1 MNDFVVALAKRL
13 EEEGVTDEELE
24 QIIHDA
30 KEEALQEIIRIKGET
45 NGYMPN

>member
-1 MNDFVVALAKRL
+1 MTLHDFAAVLAKRL

-30 KEEALQEIIRIKGET
+30 KEEVRKEIARIEGADDE
-45 NGYMPN
+45 YD